1 MKNYKLIRSRRR
13 SVALEINQNAEL
25 IIRAPKFTPI
35 YIIEK
40 FVNQKIDWITK
51 KQKIAIE
58 KKEEIRKL
66 KINLSSEALAK
77 GEKVKKIDKNEAEK
91 IISSRAKYYS
101 KLTNLKYE
109 KLKITSA
116 KNRWGSCS
124 FKNNINF
131 SIRLAMAPKEVID
144 YVVIH
149 ELCHIKE
156 KNHSKNFW
164 SEVKKIMPEYKQNEK
179 WLKTK
184 GHLLSI
190 FI

>member
-1 MKNYKLIRSRRR
+1 MKNYKLIRSRRK
-13 SVALEINQNAEL
+13 SVALEINKDAEL
-25 IIRAPKFTPI
+25 IIRAPLFTPV

-40 FVNQKIDWITK
+40 FVNQKNNWITK
-51 KQKIAIE
+51 KQKIATD
-58 KKEEIRKL
+58 KKYDLKKLQGSEI
-66 KINLSSEALAK
+66 
-77 GEKVKKIDKNEAEK
+77 KKITKQKAEN
-91 IISSRAKYYS
+91 IINKRVKYYS
-101 KLTNLKYE
+101 KLENIKYN
-109 KLKITSA
+109 KIKITNA

-124 FKNNINF
+124 FKNNINL
-131 SIRLAMAPKEVID
+131 SMRLAMAPIEIID

-156 KNHSKNFW
+156 KNHSKKFW
-164 SEVKKIMPEYKQNEK
+164 NEVEKIMPNYKQNEK

>member
-1 MKNYKLIRSRRR
+1 MKNYKLIRSRRK

-25 IIRAPKFTPI
+25 IIRAPIFTPV
-35 YIIEK
+35 YVIEK
-40 FVNQKIDWITK
+40 FISQKNSWITK
-51 KQKIAIE
+51 KQKIAIN
-58 KKEEIRKL
+58 KKDEVEKL
-66 KINLSSEALAK
+66 KNNLFSEALAK
-77 GEKVKKIDKNEAEK
+77 GEKTKKITKQEAEE
-91 IISSRAKYYS
+91 IISSRVKYYS
-101 KLTNLKYE
+101 QKENIEYK
-109 KLKITSA
+109 KIKITSA

-131 SIRLAMAPKEVID
+131 SMRLAMAPMEVID

-156 KNHSKNFW
+156 KNHSRKFW
-164 SEVKKIMPEYKQNEK
+164 NEVLKIMPNYKQNEK

-184 GHLLSI
+184 GHLLNI